1 MLEAIAPYLGYA
13 AAVLGTLC
21 WVPQLARTFRTRMV
35 RDISFWTTLLLLVTV
50 GLWLVYGLI
59 LGAWPI
65 IVANVLSACAIAG
78 LLIAKIIWEK
88 P

>member
-1 MLEAIAPYLGYA
+1 MLETIAPYIGYL

-21 WVPQLARTFRTRMV
+21 WLPQLARTLKTRMV

-50 GLWLVYGLI
+50 SLWLIYGLM
-59 LGAWPI
+59 LMAWPI
-65 IVANVLSACAIAG
+65 IVANLLSILAIG
-78 LLIAKIIWEK
+78 TLLIAKITWEK

>member
-1 MLEAIAPYLGYA
+1 MLEGIAPYLGYA

-35 RDISFWTTLLLLVTV
+35 RDISFWTTLLLLITV
-50 GLWLVYGLI
+50 SLWLLYGLI

>member
-1 MLEAIAPYLGYA
+1 MLEQLAPYIGYA

-21 WVPQLARTFRTRMV
+21 WFPQLARTFRTRMV
-35 RDISFWTTLLLLVTV
+35 RDISLWTTVMLLVTV
-50 GLWLVYGLI
+50 SLWLVYGLI

-65 IVANVLSACAIAG
+65 IVANVLSTCAIAC
-78 LLIAKIIWEK
+78 LLAAKILWEK